1 MSDKS
6 PTENIQKCGARVWH
20 GFSDHPC
27 PNKGRYPDGMCG
39 IHTSAK
45 NSTLPEEVLPEPKLN
60 KLVVQKVSRVGIEG
74 GPRVNFGTSQLELK
88 MGVVT
93 VTRSANK
100 DFVRAEFTGH
110 RVKRD
115 GTTFRTPSTA
125 TVDYPTSNAY
135 LNKLIEAILWEAAED
150 LPDLELMED

>member
-6 PTENIQKCGARVWH
+6 LTKNIPNCGARVWQ
-20 GFSDHPC
+20 GFSEYPC
-27 PNKGRYPDGMCG
+27 QNKGRYPDDMCG
-39 IHTSAK
+39 IHTSEK
-45 NSTLPEEVLPEPKLN
+45 NAPLPEEVLPEPKLN

-74 GPRVNFGTSQLELK
+74 GPRVNFGNSQLELK
-88 MGVVT
+88 MGAVT
-93 VTRSANK
+93 ISHSAYK

-115 GTTFRTPSTA
+115 GTTSRTPSTT
-125 TVDYPTSNAY
+125 TVDYPTSNDY
-135 LNKLIEAILWEAAED
+135 LNKLIEAILWEAAEE